1 MVGVK
6 NIKQHWEKAM
16 KKKLSILIE
25 EDIYD
30 KFYMALSLT
39 KQEENRAA
47 EECMKWYIAKTFE
60 KISREYQP
68 EKKRDSAEKGNF
80 YGKAM
85 KRIPVWAKRPEQ
97 YCHKIIRGFFLCEEK
112 QGAVYVNDLE
122 ELCSR
127 EELPELFVPMFR
139 NNYSQMK
146 IDGVK
151 TYGKVFEDDGKVVHI
166 WNEVEEILR
175 EYKDDFTH

>member
-1 MVGVK
+1 M
-6 NIKQHWEKAM
+6 E
-16 KKKLSILIE
+16 KKLSILIE

-30 KFYMALSLT
+30 KFYMALNLS
-39 KQEENRAA
+39 KQEENSAV

-60 KISREYQP
+60 KVSQQYQP
-68 EKKRDSAEKGNF
+68 GKNEKTGGCEKGNF
-80 YGKAM
+80 YGKAR

-112 QGAVYVNDLE
+112 QGIVHISDLE

-127 EELPELFVPMFR
+127 EELPELFVPTFR

-151 TYGKVFEDDGKVVHI
+151 TYGKVFEDDGKTVHI
-166 WNEVEEILR
+166 WSEVEEILR
-175 EYKDDFTH
+175 KYKNDFMN